1 MMTETSTNI
10 YIKAHHVTINMHDEN
25 FIISIEIHK
34 NIHSLSENFN
44 IQHFRE

>member
-10 YIKAHHVTINMHDEN
+10 YVKTHHVTINMHDEN
-25 FIISIEIHK
+25 FIYLHKYVK
-34 NIHSLSENFN
+34 NIQSISDNFN